1 MIAGSLRYYIALSQI
16 KNLSHANAKKLI
28 AACGSPEELFLEK
41 SKNLNQL
48 KLTKGIV
55 EQIKKAD
62 VLKVADV
69 ELNFLEKNNI
79 TAITIAEEIYP
90 FRLRQCEDSP
100 LVIYMKGKADLN
112 SRRIISVVETRDATN
127 YGLSQCNALIRDLSG
142 TNSIIVSGLAYGI
155 DTCAHESALKFG
167 LDTIAV
173 LGHGL
178 NKLYPPSNRKL
189 AKNIS
194 EQGCLLSD
202 FSSTNKMIPGNF
214 PSRNRI
220 IAGISDVCVVVES
233 KTSGGSLITADLA
246 NSYNREVC
254 AFPGRSN
261 DIFSSGCNHLIKTN
275 RAALIDNAEDLLKI
289 MNWDLSVPK
298 EVQQSLF
305 DNFNKEEKEIIEII
319 HKHKLVRIDELSSI
333 SGNSINKTA
342 SILLQLEFKNAVKS
356 MPGKLYSLLN

>member
-1 MIAGSLRYYIALSQI
+1 MDSNTLRYYIALSHV
-16 KNLSHANAKKLI
+16 KNLGHSNAKKLI
-28 AACGSPEELFLEK
+28 AACGTPEHLFLEK
-41 SKNLNQL
+41 YNNLNKL

-62 VLKVADV
+62 VLKDADK
-69 ELNFLEKNNI
+69 ELNFLEKNKI
-79 TAITIAEEIYP
+79 TAITIDEDNYP

-100 LVIYMKGKADLN
+100 LVLYMKGETDLN
-112 SRRIISVVETRDATN
+112 SRRIISVVGTRDASN
-127 YGLSQCNALIRDLSG
+127 YGLSQCNSLIRDLAG
-142 TNSIIVSGLAYGI
+142 TNSVIVSGLAYGI

-178 NKLYPPSNRKL
+178 NKLYPPSNRIL

-202 FSSTNKMIPGNF
+202 FSSTNKMMPGNF

-233 KTSGGSLITADLA
+233 RTSGGSLITADLA

-254 AFPGRSN
+254 AFPGRSS
-261 DIFSSGCNHLIKTN
+261 DTFSSGCNYLIKTN
-275 RAALIDNAEDLLKI
+275 KAALIDSAEDLLKI
-289 MNWDLSVPK
+289 MNWDLKIPK

-305 DNFNKEEKEIIEII
+305 DNFNKEEKEIIEIL
-319 HKHKLVRIDELSSI
+319 HKHKLVRIDEISSI

-356 MPGKLYSLLN
+356 MPGKIYSLLN